1 MGDLRAE
8 AVAWIHTHRAQ
19 VSVFGVSPSEQ
30 WSAEA
35 STPRVL
41 ASAQKVLVFAA
52 VVEAQRQ
59 WPEVLSSDVPYEQVQ
74 QHYFPR
80 TDGGAH
86 EKALL
91 TDGVPLTGPAS
102 GTVSV
107 SRLLAY
113 ALHHSSNAA
122 SDALADLVAGGT
134 GAARTSSLPP
144 RLSEQFRSAYQ
155 DEGGDWLHMNQA
167 PSPAAAASGW
177 RTYSAPLPVL
187 VEAMSY
193 VVEQGA
199 QALRYLPRISVYGA
213 SSARGKVGMLPGHRA
228 GVLVR
233 TDEGGQP
240 VIGAYAFSNLPTS
253 ADDQALADAVEF
265 VLRAAAART
274 VTAPFVNYEPKKGT
288 TRATATF

>member
-1 MGDLRAE
+1 M
-8 AVAWIHTHRAQ
+8 
-19 VSVFGVSPSEQ
+19 
-30 WSAEA
+30 
-35 STPRVL
+35 L
-41 ASAQKVLVFAA
+41 ASAQKVLVLAA

-59 WPEVLSSDVPYEQVQ
+59 WPEMLSSDVPYEHVQ
-74 QHYFPR
+74 RHYFPR

-91 TDGVPLTGPAS
+91 ADGIPLAGPAS

-122 SDALADLVAGGT
+122 SDALADLMAGGA

-155 DEGGDWLHMNQA
+155 DEGDWLYMDQG
-167 PSPAAAASGW
+167 PSPAAAAVGW
-177 RTYSAPLPVL
+177 RTYTAPLPVL
-187 VEAMSY
+187 VESLSF
-193 VVEQGA
+193 VVEQGGH
-199 QALRYLPRISVYGA
+199 ALRYLPRIPVYSA

-228 GVLVR
+228 GVLMH
-233 TDEGGQP
+233 TGEDGQP
-240 VIGAYAFSNLPTS
+240 IIGAYAFSNLPTS

-274 VTAPFVNYEPKKGT
+274 VTAPFVNYEPKKGAI
-288 TRATATF
+288 RAAATF

>member
-19 VSVFGVSPSEQ
+19 VSVFGESPSEQ

-41 ASAQKVLVFAA
+41 ASAQKVLVLAT
-52 VVEAQRQ
+52 VLEAQRQ
-59 WPEVLSSDVPYEQVQ
+59 WPEILNSAVAYEQVQ

-91 TDGVPLTGPAS
+91 ADGIPLAGPAS

-122 SDALADLVAGGT
+122 SDALADLMAGGT
-134 GAARTSSLPP
+134 GATRTPSLPP

-155 DEGGDWLHMNQA
+155 DKGADWLHMNQA
-167 PSPAAAASGW
+167 PSPAAAAAGW
-177 RTYSAPLPVL
+177 RTFTAPLPVL
-187 VEAMSY
+187 VEALSY

-199 QALRYLPRISVYGA
+199 HVLRYLPRISVYGA
-213 SSARGKVGMLPGHRA
+213 STARGKVGMLPGHRA
-228 GVLVR
+228 GVLVH
-233 TDEGGQP
+233 TGEGGQP

-253 ADDQALADAVEF
+253 VDDQALADAVEF

-274 VTAPFVNYEPKKGT
+274 VTAPFVDYEPKKDT
-288 TRATATF
+288 TRAAATF